1 MGLEDI
7 ANQAKDALGGSDAAA
22 GAVDQ
27 AAEAVKGVVPEQAA
41 GVVDT
46 AAEKAKEMLGGDTPA

>member
-7 ANQAKDALGGSDAAA
+7 VNQAKDLVSGSGAGDAVD

-27 AAEAVKGVVPEQAA
+27 AADAVKEKTPDQVDGLVDQGAQA
-41 GVVDT
+41 VKDQI
-46 AAEKAKEMLGGDTPA
+46 

>member
-7 ANQAKDALGGSDAAA
+7 VNQAKDLVGSSGAGDSVD

-27 AAEAVKGVVPEQAA
+27 AAEAIKEKTPDQVDGLVDQGAQAIK
-41 GVVDT
+41 DQI
-46 AAEKAKEMLGGDTPA
+46 

>member
-7 ANQAKDALGGSDAAA
+7 VNQAKDLVSSTGSGDAVD

-27 AAEAVKGVVPEQAA
+27 AAEAVKEMAPDQVDGLVDQGAQAIK
-41 GVVDT
+41 DQI
-46 AAEKAKEMLGGDTPA
+46 